1 MFTQKPCPMDNRD
14 GAKIISKECPLAVI
28 MPAMSSAPQTQSTA
42 NATDALKRIPHDELL
57 LLGRALGLDL
67 SDDLPSDELVRRV
80 SARRHMLTDIDR
92 EGLLE
97 VLRWSRRS
105 LSDNATNED
114 IAREIVKTD
123 KTNYDALSRRALVT
137 LCLLRDIKIADSDAA
152 DDLIEKIK
160 KRLGFWQRFHR
171 KRRSVVGS
179 WLSRII
185 EGEESLEPPQP
196 LDVATPATLSDAN
209 SAKTAAKATLRR
221 QIEDMGVVGG
231 IAHRIRS
238 TADDYIKIKLD
249 EIEARIDLKLNEIDQ
264 RLAEWRDREVA
275 NRLKILR
282 ITLGFTVLVAVLS
295 LAYNYAKKQVTPES
309 DKSTTPA
316 EVRSE

>member
-1 MFTQKPCPMDNRD
+1 MSRGPSNRSETST
-14 GAKIISKECPLAVI
+14 ISKKRSHGVI
-28 MPAMSSAPQTQSTA
+28 MPAMSSAPQIQPTA
-42 NATDALKRIPHDELL
+42 NAADALKRMPHDELL
-57 LLGRALGLDL
+57 VLGRAIGLDL

-80 SARRHMLTDIDR
+80 AARRLLLNDIDR
-92 EGLLE
+92 DGLLE

-105 LSDNATNED
+105 MSDNATNED
-114 IAREIVKTD
+114 IAREIVKID

-137 LCLLRDIKIADSDAA
+137 LCLLRDIQIADSDSA
-152 DDLIEKIK
+152 DDLIEKLK

-185 EGEESLEPPQP
+185 EGEESIQPPQSP
-196 LDVATPATLSDAN
+196 DVATPTTLSDAN
-209 SAKTAAKATLRR
+209 SAKAAAKATLRR